1 MNIHLYTLNKILND
15 FLLNSSIVLVISNT
29 SIKNNITTSIL
40 HICFNKNIIAKTHYH
55 IINVT
60 FTKVELFLIR
70 YKINQ
75 AIEVSNAKNIT
86 IIIDVIYTARH
97 IFNSSSYSYQ
107 LHFIAIFQ
115 DLRTFFNKSS
125 NNSIVFWNCFSS
137 TKCPLDLAVDK
148 ETKKFKMNLI
158 TPCKLSW
165 DFSKKEECDLIL
177 CNYQITFQVSE
188 YKRKNFLNLIDDDN
202 LIIRPTYMK
211 SSLQLKTFGHS
222 NKLCAHVIRAIIN
235 HVFIG
240 KYCLRFFSRKPFV
253 CSYKE
258 YSIELRNH
266 ILYNFKRYNKYWNSS
281 RKYFVTFLEFNL
293 KCFFFHE
300 KIT

>member
-1 MNIHLYTLNKILND
+1 MDTNNQLNEVFPSFDRFHKELSPDFQLVDNFPNNFSFHTVNYKDKEVMNIHLYTLNKILND

-97 IFNSSSYSYQ
+97 IFNSSFYSYQ

-148 ETKKFKMNLI
+148 ETKKFKMNLT

-177 CNYQITFQVSE
+177 CN
-188 YKRKNFLNLIDDDN
+188 
-202 LIIRPTYMK
+202 
-211 SSLQLKTFGHS
+211 
-222 NKLCAHVIRAIIN
+222 
-235 HVFIG
+235 
-240 KYCLRFFSRKPFV
+240 
-253 CSYKE
+253 
-258 YSIELRNH
+258 
-266 ILYNFKRYNKYWNSS
+266 
-281 RKYFVTFLEFNL
+281 
-293 KCFFFHE
+293 
-300 KIT
+300 